1 MISILLPTRNGGKY
15 LKECVKTILS
25 QSDKD
30 FELVISD
37 NFSSDGT
44 NDYLKTIIDKRVRV
58 VKPPS
63 PLMMNEHFEFIL
75 KKAKGEWITV
85 IGDDDGLMPYFF
97 DLAHR
102 LVAKWGKTYEIIFSP
117 RAYFFWPGVENIYG
131 KSGVD
136 YKCTTNMSI
145 ESSRLSL
152 QALMFGGESYFNFPQ
167 FYSGT
172 LFSKKKLEE
181 IWSSHKDGNLFHS
194 IIVDANSVALILLNN
209 KRYLKIGT
217 PLVWVGASPKSL
229 GAQAA
234 ASLSGN
240 YNIEE
245 KDFEDFKT
253 LNKSSK
259 VQFAPCFKSIYR
271 HLSNKACFLEALYQT
286 SYANNYRTK
295 KNFSRTWTRHRMFLS
310 VFKEYL
316 EKKRNGPD
324 IRAYEELFHDN
335 NLSLKLFSLLMLLD
349 PFLFLPVWIQIKI
362 RKRVGQVLRGR
373 KKEVAYTC
381 FEPGN
386 HEDITSA
393 NLKLQSK
400 IYRHQID
407 TIINQLVPH
416 AYPK

>member
-1 MISILLPTRNGGKY
+1 MISILLPTRNGVKY

-30 FELVISD
+30 FELIISD

-44 NDYLKTIIDKRVRV
+44 NEYLKTIIDKRVRV
-58 VKPPS
+58 IQPPS
-63 PLMMNEHFEFIL
+63 PLIMNEHFEFIL
-75 KKAKGEWITV
+75 RQAKGEWITV

-102 LVAKWGKTYEIIFSP
+102 LVAKWGKTFEIILSP
-117 RAYFFWPGVENIYG
+117 RAYFFWPGVENVYG
-131 KSGVD
+131 KNGVD
-136 YKCTTNMSI
+136 YKCTTDMNI

-152 QALMFGGESYFNFPQ
+152 QALMFGSESYFDYPQ

-172 LFSKKKLEE
+172 LFSKKILEK
-181 IWSSHKDGNLFHS
+181 IWSRHEDGNLFHS
-194 IIVDANSVALILLNN
+194 IIVDANSVAVILLNTT
-209 KRYLKIGT
+209 RYLKIGM

-240 YNIEE
+240 CNIEKE
-245 KDFEDFKT
+245 AFDDFKT

-259 VQFAPCFKSIYR
+259 IQFAPCFKSIYR

-286 SYANNYRTK
+286 SHANNYTAK
-295 KNFSRTWTRHRMFLS
+295 KQFQSTWSKHRIFLS

-316 EKKRNGPD
+316 EKKRKGTEIGP
-324 IRAYEELFHDN
+324 YQELFQDN
-335 NLSLKLFSLLMLLD
+335 RLSLKFLSLLILLD
-349 PFLFLPVWIQIKI
+349 PFLFFPSWIEIKI
-362 RKRVGQVLRGR
+362 RKRVQQMLNKR
-373 KKEVAYTC
+373 KKVVKYKC
-381 FEPGN
+381 FESGV

-393 NLKLQSK
+393 NRELQSEPLGGK
-400 IYRHQID
+400 ISE
-407 TIINQLVPH
+407 IIRQLGE
-416 AYPK
+416 A